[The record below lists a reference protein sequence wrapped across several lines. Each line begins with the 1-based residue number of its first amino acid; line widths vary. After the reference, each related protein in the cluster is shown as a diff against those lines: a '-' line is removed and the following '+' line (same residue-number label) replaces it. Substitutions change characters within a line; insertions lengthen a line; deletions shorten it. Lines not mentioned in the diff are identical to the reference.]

1 MSFLPSSSSMT
12 VGRKSPTHALSTR
25 VVNVAGDFCNETTFT
40 ECNVVCERS
49 YFHQSGAEG
58 FSIFHPS
65 VAMAYDRLKHVMH
78 VKFRQSTF
86 EPKTYLYSEDFYNVA
101 WHVRVGDIN
110 LYADNPGLFQG
121 ILILVCCRIR
131 VFPVVC
137 VDMTAFGVPERGRHE
152 NLPPSYMYTR
162 SLTSCWTASG

>member
-1 MSFLPSSSSMT
+1 MTAGRTSSTCALP
-12 VGRKSPTHALSTR
+12 TR

-40 ECNVVCERS
+40 ECNMVCERS

-65 VAMAYDRLKHVMH
+65 VAMAYDRLKHVMR

-86 EPKTYLYSEDFYNVA
+86 VPNVYLYSEEFYNVA

-110 LYADNPGLFQG
+110 PHADNPGLFQG
-121 ILILVCCRIR
+121 ILVLVCRFVW

-137 VDMTAFGVPERGRHE
+137 VLMTALGVPD
-152 NLPPSYMYTR
+152 
-162 SLTSCWTASG
+162 